1 MQDARGPNKEE
12 NHLINGIT
20 DTGFLEEQVN
30 HVGYVEQ
37 K

>member
-1 MQDARGPNKEE
+1 MQDVRGLNKEE

-20 DTGFLEEQVN
+20 DTGFLEELAN

>member
-1 MQDARGPNKEE
+1 MQDAQGPNKEE

-20 DTGFLEEQVN
+20 DTGFLGELAN